1 MADGKTAPID
11 RRGFLKT
18 SAAGL
23 LLGTSAVGG
32 CAPKMADTS
41 TNAAQEARRTALLFF
56 TQTEA
61 NTVIAM
67 AERVFPADAN
77 GPGAT
82 DTHVMQFL
90 DRRLD
95 GAYGLG
101 ATMYLQGPFVKPQ
114 TSGHGWQ
121 IPATPRDVYR
131 DAIAAI
137 NVFASAKHGSQFYN
151 IPIEQQDAVLAAAE
165 KGHIDSFHIFKS
177 DDFMTLFITHVT
189 QGLFADPLYAGNYG
203 VVGWKFIGF
212 PGDPMA
218 YGDQYEKLIDQY
230 KTSYNVTPEPLQ

>member
-1 MADGKTAPID
+1 MSDQKSIGRA
-11 RRGFLKT
+11 RFLKT
-18 SAAGL
+18 GAAAGL
-23 LLGTSAVGG
+23 LLGTSAVSG
-32 CAPKMADTS
+32 CGSQDDG
-41 TNAAQEARRTALLFF
+41 NAAKPVQEAARTALLFF

-61 NTVIAM
+61 NTVTAM

-82 DTHVMQFL
+82 DTHVLQFL

-101 ATMYLQGPFVKPQ
+101 ATMYMQGPFIKPQ

-121 IPATPRDVYR
+121 IPATPREVYR
-131 DAIAAI
+131 DAVAAI
-137 NVFASAKHGSQFYN
+137 NVYANAKHGSQFYD
-151 IPIEQQDAVLAAAE
+151 IPIQQQDAVLSAAE
-165 KGHIDSFHIFKS
+165 KGSIDSFHILKS
-177 DDFMTLFITHVT
+177 DDFMKMFITHVT

-203 VVGWKFIGF
+203 VVGWEFIGF

-230 KTSYNVTPEPLQ
+230 KMPYNVTPVALQ